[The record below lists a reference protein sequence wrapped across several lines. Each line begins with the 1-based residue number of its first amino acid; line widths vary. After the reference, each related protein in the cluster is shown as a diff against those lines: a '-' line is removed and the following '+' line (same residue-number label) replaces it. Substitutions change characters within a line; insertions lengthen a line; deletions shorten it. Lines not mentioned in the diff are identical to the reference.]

1 MKQNENSSQK
11 NLYGTLKLNKGVVF
25 TMKEH
30 QIRLFWILMVFA
42 VLMVTPSIML
52 ARSTESPAPVELSN
66 PNKSLQVFKP
76 STQVNY
82 DETVVIHAPPPEQEA
97 PKSIPVKRFGWLN
110 IESKPLNP
118 TQQNR

>member
-1 MKQNENSSQK
+1 
-11 NLYGTLKLNKGVVF
+11 
-25 TMKEH
+25 MKEN
-30 QIRLFWILMVFA
+30 QPCLFWILTVVT
-42 VLMVTPSIML
+42 VLLVTPASMQ
-52 ARSTESPAPVELSN
+52 AKSTEPPAPVELSN